1 MLQGEATGRLLRY
14 DPATRRTT
22 LIADNL
28 YFPNGVAVAEDAS
41 FVLVVET
48 INISV
53 KRFWLKGPK
62 VPFFRW
68 RLPLMV
74 D

>member
-1 MLQGEATGRLLRY
+1 M
-14 DPATRRTT
+14 
-22 LIADNL
+22 ADNL
-28 YFPNGVAVAEDAS
+28 HFPNGVAVAEDDS

-68 RLPLMV
+68 GLSS
-74 D
+74 